1 MFRNSAQR
9 KARFP
14 AASTT
19 RLKGRTEVGRYFG
32 NYANARDWHFQ
43 LGFVD
48 RRPAIIAS
56 DPSDSVRRPT
66 YFILLHWT
74 TDRIG
79 IIRDFRHARYVME
92 AAEVILPE

>member
-1 MFRNSAQR
+1 MDKDGEPTPNDSA
-9 KARFP
+9 
-14 AASTT
+14 
-19 RLKGRTEVGRYFG
+19 
-32 NYANARDWHFQ
+32 
-43 LGFVD
+43 
-48 RRPAIIAS
+48 RRPA
-56 DPSDSVRRPT
+56 